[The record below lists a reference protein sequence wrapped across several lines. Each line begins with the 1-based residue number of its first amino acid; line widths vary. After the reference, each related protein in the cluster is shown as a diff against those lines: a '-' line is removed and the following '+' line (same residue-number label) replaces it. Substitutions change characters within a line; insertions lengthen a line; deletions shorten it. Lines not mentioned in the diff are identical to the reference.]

1 MPYISVN
8 VTKTLSD
15 EQKDAIMKGLGEKI
29 TVIPGKN
36 EAALMIDVTDGHTMY
51 LAGTRREELAYL
63 DVKIYGET
71 EFAYKK
77 AFTEAAFQVVAD
89 ATGIPADQMY
99 LTFSQF
105 ENWGTKGSM
114 K

>member
-1 MPYISVN
+1 MPFISVN

-15 EQKDAIMKGLGEKI
+15 AQKDAIMKGLGEKI
-29 TVIPGKN
+29 TAIPGKS
-36 EAALMIDVTDGHTMY
+36 EGALMIDVSDGHTMY
-51 LAGTRREELAYL
+51 LAGQRQELLAYL
-63 DVKIYGET
+63 DVKIYGTT

-105 ENWGTKGSM
+105 ENWGTKGTM